1 MTNVEF
7 SDGRKIDSDCPIS
20 GFPDLFVKYNLKR
33 KKKVN
38 YGIQRL
44 GCHASSPGG
53 PLRSFYFYPFL
64 TWRTLGPNSLSMEV
78 GTALDTRL
86 LLRGGGCSERPQSL
100 SARDHVTVLASCNPP
115 SMSHGLR
122 RYAVTLS
129 EKQFIRSSY
138 EVCLKLFETIM
149 HGGQTLFLPGLCS

>member
-1 MTNVEF
+1 
-7 SDGRKIDSDCPIS
+7 
-20 GFPDLFVKYNLKR
+20 
-33 KKKVN
+33 
-38 YGIQRL
+38 
-44 GCHASSPGG
+44 
-53 PLRSFYFYPFL
+53 
-64 TWRTLGPNSLSMEV
+64 MEV
-78 GTALDTRL
+78 GTALGTRL

-149 HGGQTLFLPGLCS
+149 EGKLSFSQDSAPDAKLFAGAAFVGRAAASGATALGVHRGLGIVGKAAAGGATANRGLGAAFTKK